1 MGVLCSK
8 LGSLVGS
15 FNTGNNCHGTVL
27 LTDHIKHVT
36 DVLMAVISV
45 DLHK

>member
-8 LGSLVGS
+8 LFSLVGS
-15 FNTGNNCHGTVL
+15 FNTGNTCQDTVL
-27 LTDHIKHVT
+27 LTDHIKHVA

-45 DLHK
+45 DLH